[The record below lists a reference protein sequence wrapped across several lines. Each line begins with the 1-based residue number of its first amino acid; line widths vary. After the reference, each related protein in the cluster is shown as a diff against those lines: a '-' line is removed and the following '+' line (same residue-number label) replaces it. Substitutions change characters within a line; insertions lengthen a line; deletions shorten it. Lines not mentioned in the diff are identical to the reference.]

1 MTKTKP
7 TSIYNI
13 IENNLKGLAL
23 QTELLE
29 ACDWDEALVEEFSS
43 HLQMAFHYIA
53 EEGVTFEEGK
63 ILLQEI
69 LELNEWSDT
78 HYHIVLK
85 MLDYHAED
93 IKQFMLSG
101 EQQ

>member
-1 MTKTKP
+1 MTKM
-7 TSIYNI
+7 TSIYSI

-43 HLQMAFHYIA
+43 HLQMAFHYIT

-63 ILLQEI
+63 KLLREI

-78 HYHIVLK
+78 HYNITLK
-85 MLDYHAED
+85 LIEFHAED
-93 IKQFMLSG
+93 IKQFMLG
-101 EQQ
+101 EEQ

>member
-1 MTKTKP
+1 MTKP
-7 TSIYNI
+7 TSIYSI

-43 HLQMAFHYIA
+43 HLQMAFHFIT
-53 EEGVTFEEGK
+53 EETNNLEDGK
-63 ILLQEI
+63 KLLREI

-78 HYHIVLK
+78 HYNIVLK
-85 MLDYHAED
+85 MLDYHAEE

-101 EQQ
+101 EEQ

>member
-1 MTKTKP
+1 MTKT
-7 TSIYNI
+7 TSIYSI

-43 HLQMAFHYIA
+43 HLQMAFHYIT
-53 EEGVTFEEGK
+53 EEGVTFEDGK
-63 ILLQEI
+63 KLLREI

-78 HYHIVLK
+78 HYNITLR
-85 MLDYHAED
+85 LIEFHAED
-93 IKQFMLSG
+93 IKQFMLG
-101 EQQ
+101 EEQ

>member
-1 MTKTKP
+1 MTKP

-43 HLQMAFHYIA
+43 HLQLAFHYIA
-53 EEGVTFEEGK
+53 KEGVTFEEGK
-63 ILLQEI
+63 VLLKEI
-69 LELNEWSDT
+69 LELNEWNDT

-93 IKQFMLSG
+93 IKQFMLAG
-101 EQQ
+101 EEQ

>member
-1 MTKTKP
+1 MTKP

-13 IENNLKGLAL
+13 IENNLKCLAL

-29 ACDWDEALVEEFSS
+29 ACDWDEALVDEFSS
-43 HLQMAFHYIA
+43 HLQMAFHFIS
-53 EEGVTFEEGK
+53 EETNNLEDGK
-63 ILLQEI
+63 KLLREI

-78 HYHIVLK
+78 HYNIVLK

-101 EQQ
+101 EEQ

>member
-1 MTKTKP
+1 MTKP
-7 TSIYNI
+7 TSIYSI

-29 ACDWDEALVEEFSS
+29 ACDWDEALLEEFSS
-43 HLQMAFHYIA
+43 HLQMAFHDIG
-53 EEGVTFEEGK
+53 EEGADFEQSK
-63 ILLQEI
+63 ILLREI

-93 IKQFMLSG
+93 IKQFMLG
-101 EQQ
+101 GDEQ

>member
-1 MTKTKP
+1 M
-7 TSIYNI
+7 TSIYSI

-43 HLQMAFHYIA
+43 HLQMAFHYIT

-63 ILLQEI
+63 KLLREI

-78 HYHIVLK
+78 HYNITLK
-85 MLDYHAED
+85 LIEFHAED
-93 IKQFMLSG
+93 IKQFMLG
-101 EQQ
+101 EEQ

>member
-1 MTKTKP
+1 MTKT
-7 TSIYNI
+7 TSIYSI

-43 HLQMAFHYIA
+43 HLQMAFHYIT

-63 ILLQEI
+63 KLLREI

-78 HYHIVLK
+78 HYNITLK
-85 MLDYHAED
+85 LIEFHAED
-93 IKQFMLSG
+93 IKQFMLG
-101 EQQ
+101 EEQ

>member
-1 MTKTKP
+1 MTKT
-7 TSIYNI
+7 TSIYSI

-43 HLQMAFHYIA
+43 HLQMAFHYIT

-63 ILLQEI
+63 KLLREI

-78 HYHIVLK
+78 HYNITLK
-85 MLDYHAED
+85 LLEFHAED
-93 IKQFMLSG
+93 IKQFMLG
-101 EQQ
+101 EEQ

>member
-1 MTKTKP
+1 MTKP

-43 HLQMAFHYIA
+43 HLQMAFHFIS
-53 EEGVTFEEGK
+53 EETNNLEDGK
-63 ILLQEI
+63 KLLREI

-78 HYHIVLK
+78 HYNIVLK

-101 EQQ
+101 EEQ

>member
-1 MTKTKP
+1 MTKT
-7 TSIYNI
+7 TSIYSI

-43 HLQMAFHYIA
+43 HLQMAFHYIT

-63 ILLQEI
+63 NLLREI

-78 HYHIVLK
+78 HYNITLK
-85 MLDYHAED
+85 LIEFHAED
-93 IKQFMLSG
+93 IKQFMLG
-101 EQQ
+101 EEQ

>member
-1 MTKTKP
+1 MTKP
-7 TSIYNI
+7 TSIYSI

-29 ACDWDEALVEEFSS
+29 ACDWDEALLEEFSS
-43 HLQMAFHYIA
+43 HLQMAFHYVA
-53 EEGVTFEEGK
+53 EEGADFEQSK
-63 ILLQEI
+63 ILLREI

-85 MLDYHAED
+85 MIDYHAED
-93 IKQFMLSG
+93 IKQFMLG
-101 EQQ
+101 GQEQ

>member
-1 MTKTKP
+1 MTKT
-7 TSIYNI
+7 TSIYSI

-53 EEGVTFEEGK
+53 EEGCTYEQSKV
-63 ILLQEI
+63 LLKEI
-69 LELNEWSDT
+69 LEMNGWTNGQYE
-78 HYHIVLK
+78 IVLK
-85 MLDYHAED
+85 LIEHHAEEM
-93 IKQFMLSG
+93 KQFMEG